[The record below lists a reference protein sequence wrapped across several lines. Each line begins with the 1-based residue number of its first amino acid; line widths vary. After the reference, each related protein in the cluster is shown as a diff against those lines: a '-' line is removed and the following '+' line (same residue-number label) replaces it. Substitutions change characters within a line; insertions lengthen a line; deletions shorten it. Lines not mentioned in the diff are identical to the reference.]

1 MPVVQ
6 LYLDRLA
13 KIVGKKSNK
22 NKIISRI
29 PFLGLDIEEQTK
41 EFLRVEYSPN
51 RPDYATDFGI
61 ALGLQGILG
70 IKKGIPKLSVKKGNY
85 DLKVDS
91 SVKKIRPYI
100 TSIVA
105 KNGTLDDETIRQL
118 ITLQEDLHF
127 GIGRRRKKTSIG
139 IHDSDKISF
148 PIKYTT
154 VTNNHKFVPLDSSN
168 EASISEILEKTEVG
182 KQYGPILNNS
192 SKVPIILDSEEKTIS
207 FPPII
212 NSAHTAISSKTKNL
226 LIEVTATDKNA
237 AEDTL
242 AVVASTLQTAG
253 FDLYSVKISGAN
265 NKTPLLKS
273 RKMIL
278 DIDLVNNI
286 LGLNLSSSMI
296 STCLRKSR
304 IDAVPKKTKI
314 TCTIPRYRFDIFGPM
329 DLVEEVA
336 LGYGIDNLKPSLP
349 SSNSVGEKNEITKA
363 LDSISLNMIGLGY
376 TEVVNS
382 SLVSKQI
389 QNELTIRSNSDVIQV
404 VESKSQE
411 HNILRDA
418 IMPGLLDNLSK
429 NVHEQYPQKLFETG
443 IIFVKGNPIQEDIH
457 LAGISA
463 HKDANFTEIKS
474 ILQSLLKI
482 GFNID
487 SETKTSSHL
496 PFSKGKTA
504 YILVDNKIVGILG
517 EIDSKVVG
525 NFKIRDEVKVVG
537 FEIKLS
543 GLIFD

>member
-1 MPVVQ
+1 MPVVK
-6 LYLDRLA
+6 LYLDRLQ

-22 NKIISRI
+22 NKIISKI
-29 PFLGLDIEEQTK
+29 AFLGLDIEEQTK

-61 ALGLQGILG
+61 GLGLQGLLG

-85 DLKVDS
+85 NLKVDS
-91 SVKKIRPYI
+91 SVKKIRPYV
-100 TSIVA
+100 TSLVA

-139 IHDSDKISF
+139 IHDLDRILF

-154 VTNNHKFVPLDSSN
+154 VTTNHKFVPLDSSN
-168 EASISEILEKTEVG
+168 EVSISEILEKTEVG
-182 KQYGPILNNS
+182 QQYGSILNNS
-192 SKVPIILDSEEKTIS
+192 NKVPIILDAEEKTIS

-212 NSAHTAISSKTKNL
+212 NSAHTAVSSKTKNL
-226 LIEVTATDKNA
+226 LIEVTATEKRA

-242 AVVASTLQTAG
+242 AVVSCTLQTAG
-253 FDLYSVKISGAN
+253 FELYSVKISGAN
-265 NKTPLLKS
+265 NTTPSLKS

-278 DIDLVNNI
+278 DADLVNNI
-286 LGLNLSSSMI
+286 LGLKLSSSMI
-296 STCLRKSR
+296 SNCLRKSR

-314 TCTIPRYRFDIFGPM
+314 TCTIPRYRFDILGPM

-336 LGYGIDNLKPSLP
+336 LGYGIDNLKPSIP
-349 SSNSVGEKNEITKA
+349 SSSSVGEKNPITKA
-363 LDSISLNMIGLGY
+363 LDSVSLTMIGLGY
-376 TEVVNS
+376 TEALNS
-382 SLVSKQI
+382 SLVSKKI
-389 QNELTIRSNSDVIQV
+389 QNELTSRIDSEVIQV
-404 VESKSQE
+404 VESKSLE
-411 HNILRDA
+411 HTILRDS
-418 IMPGLLDNLSK
+418 IIPGLLENLSK

-443 IIFVKGNPIQEDIH
+443 IVFSKGNPIQEDVH

-463 HKDANFTEIKS
+463 HNNANFSEIKS

-487 SETKTSSHL
+487 SETKT
-496 PFSKGKTA
+496 FSNPIFSEGKTA
-504 YILVDNKIVGILG
+504 NILVDNKIVGILG
-517 EIDSKVVG
+517 EIDSKVIE
-525 NFKIRDEVKVVG
+525 NFKIREEVKVDG
-537 FEIKLS
+537 FEIQLS

>member
-6 LYLDRLA
+6 LYLDRLQ

-22 NKIISRI
+22 NKIISKI

-61 ALGLQGILG
+61 GLGLQGLLG

-91 SVKKIRPYI
+91 SVKKIRPYV

-127 GIGRRRKKTSIG
+127 GIGRRRKKISIG
-139 IHDSDKISF
+139 IHDFDRISF

-154 VTNNHKFVPLDSSN
+154 VTKNHKFIPLDSSR
-168 EASISEILEKTEVG
+168 EISISEILEKTEVG
-182 KQYGPILNNS
+182 QQYGSILNNS
-192 SKVPIILDSEEKTIS
+192 NTVPLILDAEEKTIS

-212 NSAHTAISSKTKNL
+212 NSAHTALSSKTKNL
-226 LIEVTATDKNA
+226 LIEVTATDKSA

-242 AVVASTLQTAG
+242 SVLSCTLQTAG

-265 NKTPLLKS
+265 NKTPSLKS

-278 DIDLVNNI
+278 DVDLVNNV
-286 LGLNLSSSMI
+286 LGLKLSSSMI
-296 STCLRKSR
+296 SNCLRKSR
-304 IDAVPKKTKI
+304 IDAIPKKIKI
-314 TCTIPRYRFDIFGPM
+314 ICTIPRYRFDIFGPM

-336 LGYGIDNLKPSLP
+336 LGYGIDNLKPTLP
-349 SSNSVGEKNEITKA
+349 ASSSVGEKNAITKA
-363 LDSISLNMIGLGY
+363 LDSISLTMIGLGY
-376 TEVVNS
+376 TEALNS
-382 SLVSKQI
+382 SLVSKKI
-389 QNELTIRSNSDVIQV
+389 QNELTNRIDSEVIEV
-404 VESKSQE
+404 VESKSLE
-411 HNILRDA
+411 HTILRDS
-418 IMPGLLDNLSK
+418 IIPGLLENLSK
-429 NVHEQYPQKLFETG
+429 NVHEQYPQKLFEIGTV
-443 IIFVKGNPIQEDIH
+443 FSKGNPIQEDIH

-463 HKDANFTEIKS
+463 HKDASFSEIKS
-474 ILQSLLKI
+474 ILQSSLKI
-482 GFNID
+482 GFNIN
-487 SETKTSSHL
+487 SETKTSAH
-496 PFSKGKTA
+496 PIFSEGKTA
-504 YILVDNKIVGILG
+504 NILVDNKIVGILG
-517 EIDSKVVG
+517 ENHSQVIG
-525 NFKIRDEVKVVG
+525 NFKIREGVKVVG

>member
-6 LYLDRLA
+6 LYLDRLQ

-22 NKIISRI
+22 NKIISKI

-61 ALGLQGILG
+61 GLGLQGLFG
-70 IKKGIPKLSVKKGNY
+70 IKKGTPKLSVKKGNY
-85 DLKVDS
+85 NLKVDS
-91 SVKKIRPYI
+91 SVKKVRPFV

-105 KNGTLDDETIRQL
+105 KNGNLDDETIRQI

-139 IHDSDKISF
+139 IHDLDEISF

-154 VTNNHKFVPLDSSN
+154 VTKNHKFVPLESSK
-168 EASISEILEKTEVG
+168 EISISEILEKTEVG
-182 KQYGPILNNS
+182 QQYGSILNKSNT
-192 SKVPIILDSEEKTIS
+192 VPIILDAEEKTIS

-212 NSAHTAISSKTKNL
+212 NSSHTAISTKTKNL
-226 LIEVTATDKNA
+226 LIEVTATDKSA

-242 AVVASTLQTAG
+242 AVVSCTLQTAG
-253 FDLYSVKISGAN
+253 FELYSVKISGAN
-265 NKTPLLKS
+265 NSTPSLKS
-273 RKMIL
+273 RNMIL
-278 DIDLVNNI
+278 DVELVNNI
-286 LGLNLSSSMI
+286 LGLKLSSSMI
-296 STCLRKSR
+296 SNCLRKSR

-336 LGYGIDNLKPSLP
+336 LGYGIENLKPTIP
-349 SSNSVGEKNEITKA
+349 SSSSIGEKNPITKA
-363 LDSISLNMIGLGY
+363 LDSISLTMIGLGF

-382 SLVSKQI
+382 SLVSNQI
-389 QNELTIRSNSDVIQV
+389 QNEMTSRSNSDVIQV

-418 IMPGLLDNLSK
+418 IVPGLLENLSK

-443 IIFVKGNPIQEDIH
+443 IIFSKGNPIQEDVH

-463 HKDANFTEIKS
+463 HNDANFSEIKS

-525 NFKIRDEVKVVG
+525 NFKIREEVKVVG

>member
-6 LYLDRLA
+6 LYLNRLQ
-13 KIVGKKSNK
+13 KLVGKKANK
-22 NKIISRI
+22 NKILSKI
-29 PFLGLDIEEQTK
+29 PFLGLDIEEQTN

-61 ALGLQGILG
+61 ALGLQGLFG
-70 IKKGIPKLSVKKGNY
+70 IKKGIPKLSIKKGNY
-85 DLKVDS
+85 SLKVDS
-91 SVKKIRPYI
+91 SVKKIRPYV
-100 TSIVA
+100 SCIVA
-105 KNGTLDDETIRQL
+105 KNGSLDDETIRQL

-127 GIGRRRKKTSIG
+127 GIGRRRKKSSIG
-139 IHDSDKISF
+139 IHDLDKIVF

-154 VTNNHKFVPLDSSN
+154 VTKNHKFIPLDSSQQC
-168 EASISEILEKTEVG
+168 SISEILEKTDVG
-182 KQYGPILNNS
+182 KQYGSILNNS
-192 SKVPIILDSEEKTIS
+192 SKVPIILDAKENTIS

-212 NSAHTAISSKTKNL
+212 NSALTTVSSKTSNL
-226 LIEVTATDKNA
+226 LIEVTATDKIA
-237 AEDTL
+237 AEDSL
-242 AVVASTLQTAG
+242 AVVATTLESAG
-253 FDLYSVKISGAN
+253 FQLYSVKISGASN
-265 NKTPLLKS
+265 SSPLLKP
-273 RKMIL
+273 RKIIL
-278 DIDLVNNI
+278 NSELVNNI
-286 LGLNLSSSMI
+286 LGLNLSTTMI
-296 STCLRKSR
+296 ANCIKKNR
-304 IDAVPKKTKI
+304 IDATAMKNKI
-314 TCTIPRYRFDIFGPM
+314 TCIVPRYRFDIFGPM

-336 LGYGIDNLKPSLP
+336 LGYGIENLKPTLP
-349 SSNSVGEKNEITKA
+349 PSISVGEKNEITKHI
-363 LDSISLNMIGLGY
+363 DSLSLLMIGLGY

-382 SLVSKQI
+382 SLVSNQI
-389 QNELTIRSNSDVIQV
+389 QNELTNRNKSDIIQV

-418 IMPGLLDNLSK
+418 IMPSLLYNLSK

-443 IIFVKGNPIQEDIH
+443 IVFSKGNPIKEDIH
-457 LAGISA
+457 LTGISA
-463 HKDANFTEIKS
+463 HKDANFSEIKS

-525 NFKIRDEVKVVG
+525 NFKIREEVKVVG

>member
-6 LYLDRLA
+6 LYLDRLQ

-22 NKIISRI
+22 NKIISKI

-61 ALGLQGILG
+61 GLGLQGLFG
-70 IKKGIPKLSVKKGNY
+70 IKKGTPKLSVKKGNY
-85 DLKVDS
+85 NLKVDS
-91 SVKKIRPYI
+91 SVKKVRPFV

-105 KNGTLDDETIRQL
+105 KNGNLDDETIRQI

-127 GIGRRRKKTSIG
+127 GIG
-139 IHDSDKISF
+139 IHDLDEISF

-154 VTNNHKFVPLDSSN
+154 VTKNHKFVPLETSK
-168 EASISEILEKTEVG
+168 EISISEILEKTEVG
-182 KQYGPILNNS
+182 QQYSSILNKSNI
-192 SKVPIILDSEEKTIS
+192 VPIILDAEEKTIS

-212 NSAHTAISSKTKNL
+212 NSSHTAISTKTKNL
-226 LIEVTATDKNA
+226 LIEVTATDKSA

-242 AVVASTLQTAG
+242 AVVSCTLQTAG
-253 FDLYSVKISGAN
+253 FELYSVKISGAN
-265 NKTPLLKS
+265 NSTPTLKS
-273 RKMIL
+273 RNMIL
-278 DIDLVNNI
+278 DVELVNNI
-286 LGLNLSSSMI
+286 LGLKLSPSMI
-296 STCLRKSR
+296 SNCLRKSR
-304 IDAVPKKTKI
+304 IDAIPKKTKI

-336 LGYGIDNLKPSLP
+336 LGYGIENLKPTIP
-349 SSNSVGEKNEITKA
+349 SSNSIGEKNPVTKA
-363 LDSISLNMIGLGY
+363 LDSISLTMIGLGF

-382 SLVSKQI
+382 SLVSNQI
-389 QNELTIRSNSDVIQV
+389 QNELTSRSNSDVIQV

-443 IIFVKGNPIQEDIH
+443 IIFSKGNPIQEDVH

-463 HKDANFTEIKS
+463 HNNASFSEIKS

-504 YILVDNKIVGILG
+504 YILVNKKIVGILG

-525 NFKIRDEVKVVG
+525 NFKLREEVKVVG